1 MAGTGGGPTPYPSRM
16 GNQEDLGHRLSAFA
30 RTLPTLCAQLQG
42 DALVD
47 AVHRLYE
54 EVLCATP
61 REHLDQ
67 AHDAMVMFM
76 RSQGLMR
83 HYDRAA

>member
-1 MAGTGGGPTPYPSRM
+1 M
-16 GNQEDLGHRLSAFA
+16 GKQDDLGHHLSAFA

-67 AHDAMVMFM
+67 AHDAMVAFM
-76 RSQGLMR
+76 RSQGLLR
-83 HYDRAA
+83 RYDRAA

>member
-1 MAGTGGGPTPYPSRM
+1 M
-16 GNQEDLGHRLSAFA
+16 GKHDDLGHRLSAFA
-30 RTLPTLCAQLQG
+30 RTLPGLCVQLEG

-47 AVHRLYE
+47 AAHRLYE

-67 AHDAMVMFM
+67 AHDAMVAFM
-76 RSQGLMR
+76 RSQGLLQR
-83 HYDRAA
+83 YDRAA

>member
-1 MAGTGGGPTPYPSRM
+1 
-16 GNQEDLGHRLSAFA
+16 
-30 RTLPTLCAQLQG
+30 LCAQLQG

-67 AHDAMVMFM
+67 AHDAMVAFM
-76 RSQGLMR
+76 RSQGLLR
-83 HYDRAA
+83 RYDRAA